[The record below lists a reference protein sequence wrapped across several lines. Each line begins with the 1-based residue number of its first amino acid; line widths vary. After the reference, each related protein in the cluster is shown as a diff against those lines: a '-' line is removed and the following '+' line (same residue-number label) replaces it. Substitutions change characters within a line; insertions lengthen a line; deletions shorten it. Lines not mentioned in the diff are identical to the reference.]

1 MADYTFIEMKRWL
14 IANIPKIMNEKYFVY
29 IMGSIFLLGVF
40 TKLLAS
46 FGYGRLIKKAE
57 NMSKQ
62 ANSTLRQIK
71 MKYESIKEVNGTLKN
86 PMLFVRR
93 YIGKFKIGIFSLKGL
108 NNIINICIVA
118 SLTLAV
124 GIGFG
129 MYVADGNKT
138 QAISYIIVGFFVGM
152 VLDIIDRCVGVSEK
166 KTELTYAIVDF
177 LENSHGIR
185 ENSKEKCEARGE
197 KVIARENI
205 QESPAEHSTDKNK
218 INQTDKS
225 QNKEEQILKREEQIL
240 NQVIGEFMQ

>member
-1 MADYTFIEMKRWL
+1 MADYTFIEMKQWL

-29 IMGSIFLLGVF
+29 FMGSIFLLGVF
-40 TKLLAS
+40 TKLLAA

-57 NMSKQ
+57 NMPCQTKS
-62 ANSTLRQIK
+62 SLRQIK

-86 PMLFVRR
+86 PILFVRR
-93 YIGKFKIGIFSLKGL
+93 HIEKFKIGIFSLKGL
-108 NNIINICIVA
+108 NNIINICIVV

-129 MYVADGNKT
+129 MYVADENKT
-138 QAISYIIVGFFVGM
+138 QAISYIVVGFFVGM

-185 ENSKEKCEARGE
+185 ENSKAKNVVRDEELIVKQNVQE
-197 KVIARENI
+197 I
-205 QESPAEHSTDKNK
+205 QEEHLTGKNK
-218 INQTDKS
+218 MNQAEKHQD
-225 QNKEEQILKREEQIL
+225 KEEQILEREEQIL